1 MKIRKAVFTAAGLG
15 TRLLPATKAQPKEM
29 LPLVDKPIIQ
39 YVVEEAVAAGIEQII
54 IVTGRGKRAIED
66 HFDVAFELEYY
77 LKQKHDTEALREV
90 RKISELANTVTYIRQ
105 KEPLGIGHAILVTKE
120 IVGNEPFAVLFP
132 DDLINARIP
141 CLKQMTNVFEKY
153 KCSVLAVQQ
162 VERSAVSRYGIISP
176 KQIEERVYQV
186 TDLVEKPKV
195 EDAPSN
201 LGIVGR
207 YILTPEIFECLERT
221 PPGKGGE
228 IQITDGLRLLLQ
240 QQAIYGYEFE
250 GTRYDTGNKL
260 GFLKASV
267 EMALQRP
274 DLGDD
279 FRRYLKSLDLIGAG
293 GGNGR
298 KGIGGAAMT
307 IEPSDTSMETPDTS
321 AVAEAFHTPSLSPTP
336 TLARQKYPS
345 WPPAWPFMARMCT
358 SSMAAIASG
367 TYCACPD
374 SATAISVLGR
384 LGASPC
390 SLSTQAIAPTL
401 PTCRTIQ
408 PTQGGVPAGMNVD
421 FFIYHEVAPPPWPT
435 VGHGAGA
442 QRHRPGRAHGRRARR
457 ALTSRSKR

>member
-77 LKQKHDTEALREV
+77 LNQKHDTEALREV
-90 RKISELANTVTYIRQ
+90 RKISDLANTVTYIRQ

-120 IVGNEPFAVLFP
+120 IVGDEPFAVLFP
-132 DDLINARIP
+132 DDLIDAPIP
-141 CLKQMTNVFEKY
+141 CLKQMINVFDKY

-176 KQIEERVYQV
+176 KQTEPRVYQV

-207 YILTPEIFECLERT
+207 YILTPEIFECLEKT

-240 QQAIYGYEFE
+240 RQAIYGYEFE

-267 EMALQRP
+267 GMALQRP
-274 DLGDD
+274 DLGDE
-279 FRRYLKSLDLIGAG
+279 FRRYLKSLDL
-293 GGNGR
+293 
-298 KGIGGAAMT
+298 
-307 IEPSDTSMETPDTS
+307 
-321 AVAEAFHTPSLSPTP
+321 
-336 TLARQKYPS
+336 
-345 WPPAWPFMARMCT
+345 
-358 SSMAAIASG
+358 
-367 TYCACPD
+367 
-374 SATAISVLGR
+374 
-384 LGASPC
+384 
-390 SLSTQAIAPTL
+390 
-401 PTCRTIQ
+401 
-408 PTQGGVPAGMNVD
+408 
-421 FFIYHEVAPPPWPT
+421 
-435 VGHGAGA
+435 
-442 QRHRPGRAHGRRARR
+442 
-457 ALTSRSKR
+457 